1 MVQNYIK
8 KIATRLSRY
17 DTLDG
22 LDCMFFKKVIKKDEQ
37 IHYALSGGTVASF
50 DGPTTV
56 QKARKQHVPLFKDL

>member
-1 MVQNYIK
+1 MVQNCIRK
-8 KIATRLSRY
+8 ATRLSRY
-17 DTLDG
+17 DKIDG

-56 QKARKQHVPLFKDL
+56 QKARKQHVSLFKDL